1 LPSICKMM
9 KIIKILGFI
18 TLFSAALLQNVNRTF
33 ATESVETLLLSG
45 SDVRIIENEI
55 LTVNKTITITE
66 NATLHVINSKII
78 INFNANITLTD
89 PKNGNPR
96 LILTNST
103 LEPNLFTTKKYN
115 IYAYGNSTLTF
126 NSANIAKAEFFLY
139 DSSSVTITNNSK
151 IESSFF
157 PRGNSVLEIYSSNL
171 VKSATYVPKIEAS
184 ENSNILLK
192 NVKIDIAMYI
202 YGKDRSKISILYSEG
217 QYCEI
222 QAWQYSE
229 VSVSDVTRLLNL
241 KFYDNSKGK
250 LRNVGVIGNVY
261 AYDLSDVELRDTGIF
276 SRARAYGYASLYMSK
291 TNVLFNIDAE
301 KNPPL
306 HDPTDKKGSGLM
318 AMGNAIIT
326 VVESTIDITRMFDD
340 TKATFISTIIKD
352 ANFYNHSNIYIS
364 GTTEKAIC
372 NFSDYSC
379 GLLSVKSK
387 GIVDMNVKNF
397 GKIIAQNSA
406 RVRLISLTDYAKA
419 YIIDSVLQMLLIK
432 DCTQVS
438 MRNSEI
444 TRYLEISDSGLAEI
458 AKSKVL
464 LIELRD
470 LSKIVV
476 SNNSAIQLLT
486 IKDPSEIAVE
496 NSEIEEVTIQL
507 SSVRAYFSNILPRKF
522 TTWNIYTDTSLYIY
536 EGGESPHISLNNTKI
551 TKGWNFFIEDYS
563 TVEFTNCRL
572 NTFEVCDN
580 SIIKLYNTT
589 TQYQTLKDGSQI
601 QVYWYLDITALND
614 TIISVADEENQQIDS
629 INVTNN
635 QARFVLFEKSINA
648 AETNTLNK
656 YTVITDYKG
665 QRQQQNI
672 VVTSNIA
679 FDLTQ
684 PSWWETNWPTILLP
698 TVIVIGVLLATLI
711 YLRRRRTKPVKSQI

>member
-1 LPSICKMM
+1 MPSICKVV

-18 TLFSAALLQNVNRTF
+18 TLFSVALLQNVNRTF

-45 SDVRIIENEI
+45 NDVRIIENEI

-103 LEPNLFTTKKYN
+103 LEPNLFTTKKYS

-126 NSANIAKAEFFLY
+126 NSANIAKAEFFSY
-139 DSSSVTITNNSK
+139 DSSSVTITNDSK

-157 PRGNSVLEIYSSNL
+157 PRGDSVLEIHSSRL
-171 VKSATYVPKIEAS
+171 KKSTIYVPKIEAS
-184 ENSNILLK
+184 GNSSTLLN
-192 NVKIDIAMYI
+192 NVIIDFAMYI

-217 QYCEI
+217 PNSEI
-222 QAWQYSE
+222 QAWQNCE
-229 VSVSDVTRLLNL
+229 VSISDVTRLLNL
-241 KFYDNSKGK
+241 KFYNNSKGK
-250 LRNVGVIGNVY
+250 LHNVGVIENVY
-261 AYDLSDVELRDTGIF
+261 AYDLSDVELCDTGIG
-276 SRARAYGYASLYMSK
+276 SRVRAYSYASLYMNNTDIFFS
-291 TNVLFNIDAE
+291 IDAE
-301 KNPPL
+301 ENPPP
-306 HDPTDKKGSGLM
+306 HDATDKKGSGLM
-318 AMGNAIIT
+318 AMGNARVT
-326 VVESTIDITRMFDD
+326 VIESTIDTTRMFDD
-340 TKATFISTIIKD
+340 TKATFISTIIQD
-352 ANFYNHSNIYIS
+352 ANFYNHSSISIS

-372 NFSDYSC
+372 NFNDYSY
-379 GLLSVKSK
+379 GLLSVKSR
-387 GIVDMNVKNF
+387 GIVDMNIKHF
-397 GKIIAQNSA
+397 GKIIVQNSD

-419 YIIDSVLQMLLIK
+419 YIINSVLQMLLIK
-432 DCTQVS
+432 DYTQVS

-458 AKSKVL
+458 AKSKVR

-476 SNNSAIQLLT
+476 SDNSAIQLLT

-496 NSEIEEVTIQL
+496 NSKIEEVTVQL
-507 SSVRAYFSNILPRKF
+507 SSVRAYFSDILPRTF
-522 TTWNIYTDTSLYIY
+522 ATWNIYTDTSLYIY
-536 EGGESPHISLNNTKI
+536 EGGESPHISLTNTKI
-551 TKGWNFFIEDYS
+551 TKGWNLFIEDYS

-580 SIIKLYNTT
+580 SIIKFYNTT
-589 TQYQTLKDGSQI
+589 TQYQTLKDGAQI

-684 PSWWETNWPTILLP
+684 PSWWETNWPIVLLP
-698 TVIVIGVLLATLI
+698 IVIVIGVLLATLI
-711 YLRRRRTKPVKSQI
+711 YLRRRRTKPVKTQI